1 MGSKTKHILVVDD
14 IRTELLYSNEI
25 LEQAGYSVSLAAD
38 ADTAL
43 DKATRYHT
51 HLILLDVIMPEM
63 NGYELCKILK
73 KNKNTT
79 RIPVIFLTGK
89 TDDNNIQQGIDAGG
103 VDFIHKPFSAD
114 ELLLRLN
121 VFFTSEHYK
130 KDIQKDADHSR
141 QVAKHAYSGLED
153 VINYAPEPI
162 IIHQHFEIA
171 YINKA
176 ALLLLGDKPIE
187 EIMGSNLLDFF
198 DTTSKKTVKS
208 ELDEVD
214 SSQAPPKHTLA
225 LKPQNSKAKLVET
238 AALPV
243 HYKDEDSVLLF
254 LHDITRRVK
263 TKQELSKLNTAIEQT
278 HAVIVITD
286 NQANIEY
293 VNQRFIELT
302 GYHPAEVYSKNPRVL
317 QSGKTSL
324 QTYKKLWQTITSG
337 RAWEGVF
344 INKKKNGD
352 EYTERAIITPVYD
365 DKSNIT
371 HYIAVKEDITA
382 YKEKEQ
388 KLYETQEKYFDIFN
402 NITDIYYKTNE
413 KGIIEIISPSVEKII
428 GYKPQEVIGQTVSA
442 YYKDPKRRA
451 VFLEELKKHGFVENF
466 EAILTSKNN
475 QEIFVSNN
483 AKAIIDDNNK
493 FAGVKGFVK
502 DITQYKTV
510 LNSLEKKTQEFKEFI
525 ENVPIGLYRTTPEGR
540 VIMANYALAKMLGY
554 DSTSELKKVD
564 LRDSLETYQYNRKAF
579 LEEIIEKGEV
589 KGFENQW
596 TKKDGTRIHILENAR
611 IVEDENGKIA
621 YFEGSAEDITDKVKT
636 AEKINKIIREQEVII
651 DNTAIGIAH
660 IKNNAFVWV
669 NDKLCELTKYA
680 KKEIINKE
688 LSKIIVEDKKSFSE
702 YDQKDLIEYGR
713 FTKEFQIKDKEGN
726 KLWCG
731 IFAKIIDRTTPS
743 KGSIWIFDN
752 IDQRKK
758 AEQKLQES
766 EKRLRNIIDN
776 IHDAIF
782 IHDFDGNILDVN
794 IMACSRLGYSKE
806 ALLTMKPSD
815 FEDKNSRK
823 NFKQNIKKLKDDGY
837 LRAYV
842 THINKNGK
850 RIPSE
855 LQASVIDYKGVKA
868 VISVVRDVTGRIE
881 SENEL
886 KESKKMLEL
895 FFQQPLDGFFFMMLD
910 EPIEWN
916 DKVDREKALDYVF
929 AHQRIT
935 RANDAILKQY
945 MLKREEFIG
954 LTPNDFFE
962 HDIDYGKNIW
972 RKFFDDGQLY
982 IVTKERRADGTFI
995 WIEGNYICIYDD
1007 DGRITG
1013 HFGIQ
1018 RDVTDKR
1025 EKESDLEEANEKLQ
1039 KITDSA
1045 EDAIIMVDFNGLINF
1060 WNPAA
1065 ERIFGYWRKEVI
1077 GKDLHEII
1085 TPEKYRE
1092 DARKGL
1098 EIFKETGRGNAIGK
1112 TLELEG
1118 MRKDNTIINIE
1129 LSISVVKIKGQRN
1142 AIGIIRDITKKKKA
1156 EKALKES
1163 EAWFRAMIESTS
1175 DWIWELDIKGNY
1187 IYASPQVKDILGYE
1201 PKEIIGKTP
1210 FVFKPK
1216 GEAERVARELLDMMR
1231 NGLPVKNLQSKSIH
1245 KDGTEI
1251 MLETNGGPIF
1261 DENNKIVG
1269 YRGVDRDITERKV
1282 AETEIEKSNR
1292 SLNALNVCHSAILHI
1307 NSEPELLKEI
1317 CEVIIRTLKYK
1328 LVWIG
1333 YRLFDDNKTLK
1344 PVAWAGQGVDYVKN
1358 LNISW
1363 SPQNSNEIAGKVIQ
1377 QGEHQFIENLQEN
1390 ATNKE
1395 LKEAAGRY
1403 GFQSIIA
1410 VPLNYKDDNIGV
1422 MCVYSEQA
1430 KMFDSEEIY
1439 LLQSIIN
1446 DVTYAIHSI
1455 RSTTHREIAEK
1466 ALKESE
1472 KRYKY
1477 LFENSQTGIGLE
1489 TFDGKIKTSN
1499 KALMDILE
1507 IENKDLENSNIANH
1521 YHIKEDRGKLLKAL
1535 ENSGYVTNFETK
1547 LKKKSGTLIDT
1558 NINANYIE
1566 IEDEPFILVTIL
1578 DITKRKQAEL
1588 REREHKEKFQFL
1600 SRTAFELI
1608 ILPNEEEV
1616 LDYVGNQLRKLID
1629 NVYVV
1634 ITRVKKRHFSI
1645 RNIYGLDDKTSKS
1658 IKEATG
1664 FSFIN
1669 KQHIIPFNTGSIY
1682 PNGQL
1687 TKYEGTF
1694 KDLARRVFKED
1705 EIKTLTKILKVC
1717 SIYNIGLYTDN
1728 GIFAGIHLLTHNK
1741 TVVKEPEFIETFIY
1755 QARTALQDIQKERK
1769 VLKAKEEAIA
1779 ANKAKSVF
1787 LANMSH
1793 EIRTPMNAVLGFSD
1807 LLSST
1812 LKDSNQKSYV
1822 QSIKSSG
1829 KTLLNL
1835 INDILDLSKI
1845 EAGKMKVQVEPVEI
1859 KTVVKEIVGIFSE
1872 KARNKSVSLQYDI
1885 DKEVPAFVYLDELRV
1900 RQILLNLISNAIK
1913 FTEEGY
1919 IRVKVNLLYKKF
1931 QKVDIEIIV
1940 EDSGIGIKESMKEK
1954 IFDAFQ
1960 QQDET
1965 DSKLFGGT
1973 GLGLAITKKLA
1984 EMMNGTIILES
1995 NEGKGSTFK
2004 VIFNELRAFSSL
2016 KENKIEKAGQHANDY
2031 LFKKSVILIADDVVS
2046 NRQLLKGIINDD
2058 NIQIFEAENGLE
2070 AFEAAKNYKPGLIL
2084 MDILMPIMDGE
2095 EAFDKIKGMDETKDI
2110 PIIAITAAAF
2120 EEKEEMRLREK
2131 FDGFVHKPVTKKL
2144 VLDEIAKFIKKEEKV
2159 KKPATKSDSFKEI
2172 TKEQLTLLPQIIDEL
2187 KTLKEQEWTKLLKRQ
2202 PIKQVSAFAERIAD
2216 IGNKYGL
2223 NRIESYG
2230 NNLLQSIEAFNIE
2243 KMREN
2248 LEEFPRLIESLEK
2261 ISNS

>member
-1 MGSKTKHILVVDD
+1 MGNTPKHILVIDD
-14 IRTELLYSNEI
+14 IRSELLYTNKI

-43 DKATRYHT
+43 DKANRYHT
-51 HLILLDVIMPEM
+51 DLILLDVIMPDI

-73 KNKNTT
+73 QNKETAS
-79 RIPVIFLTGK
+79 IPVIFVTGK
-89 TDDNNIQQGIDAGG
+89 TDDNNIQQGINAGG

-130 KDIQKDADHSR
+130 KDVQKDADHNR

-162 IIHQHFEIA
+162 IIHQHFEIVS
-171 YINKA
+171 INKA
-176 ALLLLGDKPIE
+176 ALSLLGGNSLD
-187 EIMGSNLLDFF
+187 EIIGANLLDFF
-198 DTTSKKTVKS
+198 DTTSKKTVTSDLGEVNKS
-208 ELDEVD
+208 K
-214 SSQAPPKHTLA
+214 APLKHTLA
-225 LKPQNSKAKLVET
+225 LKSQNSKVKLVET

-243 HYKDEDSVLLF
+243 YFNDEKSVLLF
-254 LHDITRRVK
+254 LHDITRRIK

-278 HAVIVITD
+278 HAIIVITD
-286 NQANIEY
+286 NQAHIEY
-293 VNQRFIELT
+293 VNQRFTELT
-302 GYHPAEVYSKNPRVL
+302 GYHPAEVYGKNPRVL
-317 QSGKTSL
+317 QSGKTSWE
-324 QTYKKLWQTITSG
+324 TYKQLWQTITAG
-337 RAWEGVF
+337 KAWEGEF
-344 INKKKNGD
+344 INKKKNGE

-365 DKSNIT
+365 DKTNIT

-388 KLYETQEKYFDIFN
+388 KLYEEQEKYYDIFN

-413 KGIIEIISPSVEKII
+413 KGILEVVSPSVEKVF
-428 GYKPQEVIGQTVSA
+428 GYKPKEVIGQTISA

-451 VFLEELKKHGFVENF
+451 VFLEKLRNEGFVENF
-466 EAILTSKNN
+466 EAIMISKNN
-475 QEIFVSNN
+475 REIFVSTH
-483 AKAIIDDNNK
+483 AKAIIDDNNE
-493 FAGVKGFVK
+493 FVGVKGFAK
-502 DITQYKTV
+502 DITKYKKV
-510 LNSLEKKTQEFKEFI
+510 LTSLEQGSREFKEFI

-540 VIMANYALAKMLGY
+540 IIMANFALAKMLGY
-554 DSTSELKKVD
+554 NSTAELKNID
-564 LRDSLETYQYNRKAF
+564 LRDSSKTNKYNRKAF

-596 TKKDGTRIHILENAR
+596 QKKDGTRIHILENAR
-611 IVEDENGKIA
+611 IVEDESGKIA

-636 AEKINKIIREQEVII
+636 AEKINKILREQEVII

-688 LSKIIVEDKKSFSE
+688 LSKIIDEDKSSFPGFIQDE
-702 YDQKDLIEYGR
+702 LIKYGQ
-713 FTKEFQIKDKEGN
+713 FLKELEIIDKEGN
-726 KLWCG
+726 QLWCR
-731 IFAKIIDRTTPS
+731 ISAKIIDRSMPS

-758 AEQKLQES
+758 AEQNLQES

-776 IHDAIF
+776 INDAIF
-782 IHDFDGNILDVN
+782 IHDFNGNILDVN
-794 IMACSRLGYSKE
+794 AVACKRLGYSKE
-806 ALLTMKPSD
+806 ELLVMKPSD
-815 FEDKNSRK
+815 FDNEISRK
-823 NFKQNIKKLKDDGY
+823 EFKQNIKKLKDGGN

-842 THINKNGK
+842 THIDKNGK
-850 RIPSE
+850 KIPSE
-855 LQASVIDYKGVKA
+855 IQASVIDYKGIKA
-868 VISVVRDVTGRIE
+868 IISVARDITERIE

-910 EPIEWN
+910 KPIEWN
-916 DKVDREKALDYVF
+916 DKIDKEKALDYVF

-962 HDIDYGKNIW
+962 HDIDYGKKIW
-972 RKFFDDGQLY
+972 RKFFDEGQLY
-982 IVTKERRADGTFI
+982 IDTEEKRADGTFM

-1007 DGRITG
+1007 DGRIAG

-1018 RDVTDKR
+1018 REVTDKK
-1025 EKESDLEEANEKLQ
+1025 EKENDLKEANEKLQ
-1039 KITDSA
+1039 KITGSA
-1045 EDAIIMVDFNGLINF
+1045 EDAIIMVDSNGWINL

-1065 ERIFGYWRKEVI
+1065 ERIFGYRSREVI
-1077 GKDLHEII
+1077 GKDLHKII
-1085 TPEKYRE
+1085 TPQEYRE
-1092 DARKGL
+1092 DAQKGI
-1098 EIFKETGRGNAIGK
+1098 EIFKKTGKGNAINR
-1112 TLELEG
+1112 TVELKG
-1118 MRKDNTIINIE
+1118 MRKDQSIINIE
-1129 LSISVVKIKGQRN
+1129 LSLSAVKIKEQWN
-1142 AIGIIRDITKKKKA
+1142 AIGILRDITKKKKA
-1156 EKALKES
+1156 ERALKES
-1163 EAWFRAMIESTS
+1163 EAWFRAMVESTS
-1175 DWIWELDIKGNY
+1175 DWIWELDLKGKY
-1187 IYASPQVKDILGYE
+1187 TYASPQVKVILGYE
-1201 PKEIIGKTP
+1201 PEEILGKTP

-1216 GEAERVARELLDMMR
+1216 GEDERVARELLDMMK
-1231 NGLPVKNLQSKSIH
+1231 NGLPVKNLQSTSIH

-1251 MLETNGGPIF
+1251 ILETNGGPIF
-1261 DENNKIVG
+1261 DENDEIIG
-1269 YRGVDRDITERKV
+1269 YRGVDRDVTERKV
-1282 AETEIEKSNR
+1282 AESEIEKSNR
-1292 SLNALNVCHSAILHI
+1292 SLNALNVCHSAILHT
-1307 NSEPELLKEI
+1307 NSEPELLKEL
-1317 CEVIIRTLKYK
+1317 CEIIIRTLKYK

-1333 YRLFDDNKTLK
+1333 YRLFDDNKTVK
-1344 PVAWAGQGVDYVKN
+1344 PIAWAGEGEEYIKN
-1358 LNISW
+1358 INISW
-1363 SPQNSNEIAGKVIQ
+1363 SSENDNELAGKAIL
-1377 QGEHQFIENLQEN
+1377 QGEHQFIEDLQEN
-1390 ATNKE
+1390 TSNKE
-1395 LKEAAGRY
+1395 LKEAAEKH

-1455 RSTTHREIAEK
+1455 RSTTHRKIAEK

-1477 LFENSQTGIGLE
+1477 LFENSQTGIGLG
-1489 TFDGKIKTSN
+1489 TLDGEIRASN
-1499 KALMDILE
+1499 KALLDILE
-1507 IENKDLENSNIANH
+1507 ISQEDLGKTNITGL
-1521 YHIKEDRGKLLKAL
+1521 YHSKRDRDKLLKSL
-1535 ENSGYVTNFETK
+1535 EKNGYVTNFETQ
-1547 LKKKSGTLIDT
+1547 LKKKSGALIDT

-1566 IEDEPFILVTIL
+1566 IDDEPLILVTIL
-1578 DITKRKQAEL
+1578 DITKRKQAEQ

-1600 SRTAFELI
+1600 SKTASELI
-1608 ILPNEEEV
+1608 NLPNEEEV

-1645 RNIYGLDDKTSKS
+1645 RNIYGLDDNTSKS

-1669 KQHIIPFNTGSIY
+1669 KQHIIPFNTASIY

-1687 TKYEGTF
+1687 KKYGGKF
-1694 KDLARRVFKED
+1694 
-1705 EIKTLTKILKVC
+1705 KTLTSSIFEENEIKILSKILKVC
-1717 SIYNIGLYTDN
+1717 GIYNIGLYTDN
-1728 GIFAGIHLLTHNK
+1728 GIYAGIHLLTHNK
-1741 TVVKEPEFIETFIY
+1741 TFVKEPEFIETFIY

-1769 VLKAKEEAIA
+1769 VLKAKEEAVA

-1807 LLSST
+1807 LLSGT
-1812 LKDSNQKSYV
+1812 LKDSHQKSYV

-1845 EAGKMKVQVEPVEI
+1845 EAGKMKMQVEPVEI

-1872 KARNKSVSLQYDI
+1872 KAKDKGVSLQYDV
-1885 DKEVPAFVYLDELRV
+1885 DKEVPEFVYLDELRV

-1913 FTEEGY
+1913 FTEEGF

-1940 EDSGIGIKESMKEK
+1940 EDTGIGIKESMKEM

-1960 QQDET
+1960 QQDEA

-1984 EMMNGTIILES
+1984 EMMNGIVTLES
-1995 NEGKGSTFK
+1995 KPGKGSTFK
-2004 VIFNELRAFSSL
+2004 VLFNELRSFSSS
-2016 KENKIEKAGQHANDY
+2016 KKAKVETTENEPGEY
-2031 LFKKSVILIADDVVS
+2031 FFKRSVILIADDVIS

-2058 NIQIFEAENGLE
+2058 NIQIFEAENGVE
-2070 AFEAAKNYKPGLIL
+2070 AFEAAKNYKPDLIL

-2095 EAFDKIKGMDETKDI
+2095 AAFDKIKSMDETKDI

-2120 EEKEEMRLREK
+2120 EEEEEMRLREK
-2131 FDGFVHKPVTKKL
+2131 FDGFVHKPVTKQL
-2144 VLDEIAKFIKKEEKV
+2144 VLDEISKFIQKEEKIEKTV
-2159 KKPATKSDSFKEI
+2159 AKTDSSKEI

-2187 KTLKEQEWTKLLKRQ
+2187 RTLKEQEWSKLLKRQ
-2202 PIKQVSAFAERIAD
+2202 PIKQVSTFAEKIAE
-2216 IGNKYGL
+2216 IGKKYGFYE
-2223 NRIESYG
+2223 IENYG
-2230 NNLLQSIEAFNIE
+2230 DNLLQSIEAFNIE
-2243 KMREN
+2243 KMRET
-2248 LEEFPRLIESLEK
+2248 LEEFPGLIDSLEK
-2261 ISNS
+2261 IPNP